1 MLDKHDGITSGAGI
15 CYPSGAPEFTPGFQ
29 WGSCYS
35 IFSFI
40 CMFCRFV
47 LLSFFLWPLCC
58 LFFFDIL
65 ILIAPLVSSNSSCM
79 LLLTHVFPHWCS
91 ISRHILNRLLSDYT
105 IAEIDYIYNLTLI
118 LGCVLIINDIS

>member
-47 LLSFFLWPLCC
+47 LFPLAIVLFVLLRYTDFDCPFGIFKLFLH
-58 LFFFDIL
+58 
-65 ILIAPLVSSNSSCM
+65 A
-79 LLLTHVFPHWCS
+79 LTHTCFPSLVFNFKAYFKS
-91 ISRHILNRLLSDYT
+91 I
-105 IAEIDYIYNLTLI
+105 
-118 LGCVLIINDIS
+118 VV